1 MPHDVYSNKEN
12 PAPPNSLNCRR
23 VEYKE
28 YEFQFTSQV
37 FKKNVAS
44 SGQQKKISSSLSS
57 EIWNV
62 FLSFY
67 PSGVVVYLFSPHT
80 QRKPSSWGKK
90 KTIRNFFYPKHFLN
104 MIRQH
109 AALFFFQSK
118 ILSDISRFFPA
129 SKRFFT
135 FKKKKKKKER
145 DHPVFT
151 ASCCQNPIGH
161 GDL

>member
-1 MPHDVYSNKEN
+1 MCTSPYLIQVPHDVYSNKEN

-109 AALFFFQSK
+109 AALFFFSIK
-118 ILSDISRFFPA
+118 DSF
-129 SKRFFT
+129 
-135 FKKKKKKKER
+135 
-145 DHPVFT
+145 
-151 ASCCQNPIGH
+151 
-161 GDL
+161 